1 MSFKNNI
8 GSPFR
13 PAVDPFGG
21 RGERAGLNHGGQ
33 YSVDYVVEKPKTT
46 RKQKPKTSPTS
57 GQRPFMRSAPPVAAP
72 RPTKQEVAKMKS
84 ASGIDDVSVDNEN
97 FVNLSGNKK
106 RDIERGL
113 ARYTC
118 VKTAHGSGNED
129 SCNGFHAIWQASNVK
144 NCGAPVIASAKL
156 KLDQCAG
163 AQGGDVAQCTDGLA
177 DYAGLDKR
185 QTRLYVQE
193 VANRWRNE
201 LENAVNVCLLS
212 EGTNGDRD
220 DNTIYGCTN
229 RNAINYNPS
238 ANYDDGSCEYGTDDT
253 PPDGNFDQ
261 IDDLINQKLA
271 SFLDGLQ
278 GNQSPTGGE
287 ESFQDQV
294 DYGAP
299 LDMQTPPMP
308 PTKQAGLGNVNP
320 LLLIGVIAVAGLVVF
335 MANKKPQMG
344 ATKTM
349 G

>member
-21 RGERAGLNHGGQ
+21 RGRSAGLNHGGQ

-46 RKQKPKTSPTS
+46 RKQKPRTAPTS

-144 NCGAPVIASAKL
+144 NCGAPVIASARL

-177 DYAGLDKR
+177 DYRGLDKR

-193 VANRWRNE
+193 VANICMERGWRFTPR
-201 LENAVNVCLLS
+201 LHISLFGNAW
-212 EGTNGDRD
+212 GT
-220 DNTIYGCTN
+220 
-229 RNAINYNPS
+229 
-238 ANYDDGSCEYGTDDT
+238 
-253 PPDGNFDQ
+253 
-261 IDDLINQKLA
+261 
-271 SFLDGLQ
+271 
-278 GNQSPTGGE
+278 
-287 ESFQDQV
+287 
-294 DYGAP
+294 
-299 LDMQTPPMP
+299 
-308 PTKQAGLGNVNP
+308 
-320 LLLIGVIAVAGLVVF
+320 
-335 MANKKPQMG
+335 
-344 ATKTM
+344 
-349 G
+349 